1 MKTSNYIVVTMKQ
14 AVEVFLVLLCVSLA
28 VNDAIP
34 LVMASEEKSGNSY
47 ECNQDG
53 YLEYLNNWDVH
64 HKASSRDTTSDE

>member
-1 MKTSNYIVVTMKQ
+1 MKQ
-14 AVEVFLVLLCVSLA
+14 TVEVFLVLLCVSLA

-53 YLEYLNNWDVH
+53 YLE
-64 HKASSRDTTSDE
+64 